1 MYNTIVYVLPL
12 YQPSLKFKLYFIT
25 QHVNHLMYNIIENW
39 YIEVLWNND

>member
-1 MYNTIVYVLPL
+1 MYKTIVYVLPL
-12 YQPSLKFKLYFIT
+12 YQSSLKFKLYFIT